1 MRVLVCFHSSF
12 LFSDGNATDAA
23 VSYLLNFVSLSAIVL
38 LCFGPLSVQFCHPNV
53 AHHKEVVVLF
63 WTFGFVDNIYAGN
76 ILLSSFMF
84 SVMKISVTDA
94 YENPTISGNL
104 NCGSKGLL
112 GNMRMVLAWRAIL
125 RRSS

>member
-38 LCFGPLSVQFCHPNV
+38 LCFGPLSVQFCHPN
-53 AHHKEVVVLF
+53 
-63 WTFGFVDNIYAGN
+63 GN

-104 NCGSKGLL
+104 NCGSKVGKKFLD
-112 GNMRMVLAWRAIL
+112 MVV
-125 RRSS
+125 